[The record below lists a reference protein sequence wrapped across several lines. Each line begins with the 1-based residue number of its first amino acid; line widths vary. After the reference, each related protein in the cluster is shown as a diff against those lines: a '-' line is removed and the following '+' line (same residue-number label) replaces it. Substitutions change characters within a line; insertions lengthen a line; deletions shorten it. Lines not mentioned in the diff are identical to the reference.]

1 MYAVSLRRF
10 NRYFSAVLLAA
21 TFVSTIGAQTTGG
34 AITGT
39 VTDQTGALLPNA
51 KVTIENQATGE
62 ARQTVTSSTGLYNV
76 PNLTPG
82 MYSVTVTATGFQT
95 LLRQELMVAV
105 GSELLID
112 LQMKVGSLSDQ
123 IVVHMESPIVE
134 AATSST
140 GAVVDDHTVR
150 DLPLNGRDWTTLA
163 ALQPGV
169 AVIRTQQASALTV
182 VRANRGLGTEMTVD
196 GARSQQNN
204 YRFDGISL
212 NDYAGSGPANV
223 LGASLGVD
231 AIREFSVVTSNPSA
245 DYGKSS
251 GGVINAVSR
260 NGANQFHGSGY
271 EFVRNSWFD
280 ARNFFDPNTIP
291 PLRRNQFG
299 GSVGGPIKQDNTF
312 FFFDYEGL
320 RQGLGLTDVDTVPSA
335 NARLGHLASGN
346 VTVDPKVA
354 PYLNLFPLPN
364 GAVNGD
370 IGTYTVGVQ
379 DITNENFFTGRMDHQ
394 FSKSDKIHGSFI
406 IDNSKTQGPDAFDD
420 TLLGAVADR
429 RTGNI
434 EESHLFGTSVVN
446 FARIGFNRAIAQQ
459 VETLGLINPAVAD
472 TALGFLPGKPV
483 GQLNIGGVTLFQG
496 GFGALGEYHF
506 HYNSYQAYDDLSI
519 TKGAHAL
526 KVGASA
532 EQIQSN
538 EVGGGSPNGQVVFG
552 SVAAFV
558 QNQPTSFTANIPGT
572 GSPLGLRQKVLA
584 GYAQDDWRLRPNLTL
599 NLGVRY
605 EMSTVP
611 TEQFNRL
618 ATLTSLTATQVKIG
632 APYFNN
638 PTLRDFSPRVGLA
651 WDPFG
656 NGKTA
661 VRAAFGIYDSLPL
674 TYEFALLSVLAA
686 PFNEQGSATN
696 VPRGS
701 FPNNLY
707 TLISP
712 SSLRTG
718 YIEQNPKRNYV
729 EQWNLSIQHQVAP
742 NMVVEATYA
751 GSHGVHS
758 PFVSTDVNTVLPT
771 ATPEGYVWPTPRGSG
786 TKLNPSVGAIQPVIW
801 QVSSDYDA
809 LRVRLTRRL
818 NHGVQLQGSYTFSKS
833 LDTGSGSFQTAY
845 TNSLASMPLF
855 DPRLRRALSDF
866 DIRDNL
872 LFNALWQLPAPKT
885 DLKAVSWL
893 LQGWQLSSI
902 FQISSGLPFTPL
914 IAGDALGLN
923 STNTW
928 DYPDRLDI
936 PGCANPVNPGNPN
949 NYIKQSCFAAPFPAT
964 RLGDAGRNVAIGPGL
979 IDLDSSLFKNNYIP
993 RISETFNIQLR
1004 LEVFNVVNHPNFGP
1018 PTGTTST
1025 QLFTQALASIPTA
1038 GTLTLTS
1045 TSSRQ
1050 IQLAVKVIW

>member
-1 MYAVSLRRF
+1 MIAVSLRRF
-10 NRYFSAVLLAA
+10 NHYFAAFLLVAA
-21 TFVSTIGAQTTGG
+21 SVWTIGAQISGG
-34 AITGT
+34 TITGT
-39 VTDQTGALLPNA
+39 VTDQTNGLLPNA
-51 KVTIENQATGE
+51 RVTIENQATGE
-62 ARQTVTSSTGLYNV
+62 ARQTVTSSAGLYNV

-82 MYSVTVTATGFQT
+82 KYSLTVTAAGFQT
-95 LLRQELMVAV
+95 LLRQELIVTV
-105 GSELLID
+105 GSELLVD

-123 IVVHMESPIVE
+123 VVVSLQSPIVE

-140 GAVVDDHTVR
+140 GATVDDHTVR

-169 AVIRTQQASALTV
+169 SVIRTQQASALTV

-204 YRFDGISL
+204 YRLDGISL

-231 AIREFSVVTSNPSA
+231 AIREFSVITSNPSA

-260 NGANQFHGSGY
+260 NGTNEFHGSGY

-299 GSVGGPIKQDNTF
+299 GSVGGPIKKDNTF

-320 RQGLGLTDVDTVPSA
+320 RQSLGLTDVDTVPSA

-346 VTVDPKVA
+346 VTVDSKVA
-354 PYLNLFPLPN
+354 PYLQLFPLPN
-364 GAVNGD
+364 GTVNGD
-370 IGTYTVGVQ
+370 IGTYTVAVQ
-379 DITNENFFTGRMDHQ
+379 NVTNENFYTGRVDHQ
-394 FSKSDKIHGSFI
+394 LSRSDKIHGSFVF
-406 IDNSKTQGPDAFDD
+406 DDSKTQGPDAFDD
-420 TLLGAVADR
+420 TLLGAIANR

-434 EESHLFGTSVVN
+434 EESHVFGSSVVN

-459 VETLGLINPAVAD
+459 VETLGVINPQVAS
-472 TALGFLPGKPV
+472 TALGFVPGKPV

-519 TKGAHAL
+519 TKGAHSL
-526 KVGASA
+526 KIGASA

-538 EVGGGSPNGQVVFG
+538 QVGGGSPNGQVVFG
-552 SVAAFV
+552 SVSAFV

-584 GYAQDDWRLRPNLTL
+584 GYVQDDWRVRPNLTL
-599 NLGVRY
+599 NLGIRY

-611 TEQFNRL
+611 TEQYNRL
-618 ATLTSLTATQVKIG
+618 ATLTSLTATEVKIG
-632 APYFNN
+632 APFFNN
-638 PTLRDFSPRVGLA
+638 PTLRDFSPRIGIA

-661 VRAAFGIYDSLPL
+661 IRAGFGIYDSLPL
-674 TYEFALLSVLAA
+674 TYEFALLSVLTA

-696 VPRGS
+696 VPHGS
-701 FPNNLY
+701 FPDALY
-707 TLISP
+707 NLISP

-718 YIEQNPKRNYV
+718 YVEQNPKRNYV
-729 EQWNLSIQHQVAP
+729 EQWNLNIQRQVSP
-742 NMVVEATYA
+742 NVVFEAAYA

-758 PFVSTDVNTVLPT
+758 PFVSTDVNIVQPT
-771 ATPEGYVWPTPRGSG
+771 ATPAGYVWPTPRGSG

-818 NHGVQLQGSYTFSKS
+818 AHGLQLQGSYAFAKS

-845 TNSLASMPLF
+845 TNSQASMPLF
-855 DPRLRRALSDF
+855 DPHLRRALSDF
-866 DIRDNL
+866 DIRHNL
-872 LFNALWQLPAPKT
+872 LFNALWEIPSPNTRVKLA
-885 DLKAVSWL
+885 SWL
-893 LQGWQLSSI
+893 LNGWQLTTI

-928 DYPDRLDI
+928 DYPDRLDM

-949 NYIKQSCFAAPFPAT
+949 GYIKLSCFAAPFPAT

-979 IDLDSSLFKNNYIP
+979 INLDSSLFKNNRIT

-1018 PTGTTST
+1018 PTGLTST
-1025 QLFTQALASIPTA
+1025 QLFTQALAPIPTA

-1050 IQLAVKVIW
+1050 IQLAVKILW

>member
-1 MYAVSLRRF
+1 M
-10 NRYFSAVLLAA
+10 
-21 TFVSTIGAQTTGG
+21 
-34 AITGT
+34 
-39 VTDQTGALLPNA
+39 PNA

-62 ARQTVTSSTGLYNV
+62 SRQTLTSSSGLYNV
-76 PNLTPG
+76 PNLTSG
-82 MYSVTVTATGFQT
+82 MYSITVTASGFQT

-105 GSELLID
+105 GSEIVVN

-123 IVVHMESPIVE
+123 VVVNLESPIVE
-134 AATSST
+134 AATSSL

-204 YRFDGISL
+204 YRLDGISL

-231 AIREFSVVTSNPSA
+231 SIREFSVITSNPSA

-260 NGANQFHGSGY
+260 NGTNEFHGSGY

-280 ARNFFDPNTIP
+280 ARNFFDASTVP

-299 GSVGGPIKQDNTF
+299 GSIGGPIQHDHTF

-320 RQGLGLTDVDTVPSA
+320 RQGVGLTNVDTVPSA

-364 GAVNGD
+364 GTVNGD

-379 DITNENFFTGRMDHQ
+379 NITNENFYTGRIDHQ
-394 FSKSDKIHGSFI
+394 FSRSDKVHGSFV
-406 IDNSKTQGPDAFDD
+406 IDDSKTRGPDAFDD
-420 TLLGAVADR
+420 TLLGAIANR

-434 EESHLFGTSVVN
+434 EESHLFGASVVN
-446 FARIGFNRAIAQQ
+446 FARIGFNRAIAEQ
-459 VETLGLINPAVAD
+459 VETLSVINPNVSDAS
-472 TALGFLPGKPV
+472 LGFLPGKAV

-496 GFGALGEYHF
+496 GFGALGDYHF
-506 HYNSYQAYDDLSI
+506 HYNSYQGYDDLSI
-519 TKGAHAL
+519 TKGAHSL
-526 KVGASA
+526 KVGASF

-538 EVGGGSPNGQVVFG
+538 QVGGGSPNGQVVFG
-552 SVAAFV
+552 SVSAFV

-572 GSPLGLRQKVLA
+572 GSPLGLRQKVVGA
-584 GYAQDDWRLRPNLTL
+584 YVQDDWRVRPNLTL

-611 TEQFNRL
+611 TEQYNRL
-618 ATLTSLTATQVKIG
+618 ATLPSLTATQVKIG
-632 APYFNN
+632 APFFNN
-638 PTLRDFSPRVGLA
+638 PTLRDFSPRIGIA

-661 VRAAFGIYDSLPL
+661 IRAGVGIYDSLPL
-674 TYEFALLSVLAA
+674 TYEFALLSALTA

-701 FPNNLY
+701 FPGNLFS
-707 TLISP
+707 LISP

-718 YIEQNPKRNYV
+718 YVEQNPKRNYV
-729 EQWNLSIQHQVAP
+729 EQWNLNIQRRISP
-742 NMVVEATYA
+742 NIVFEGAYT
-751 GSHGVHS
+751 GSHGVHL
-758 PFVSTDVNTVLPT
+758 PFVSTDVNIVLPT
-771 ATPEGYVWPTPRGSG
+771 ATAAGYVWPTPRGSG
-786 TKLNPSVGAIQPVIW
+786 TKQNPSVGAIQPVIW
-801 QVSSDYDA
+801 QVASTYHA
-809 LRVRLTRRL
+809 ARVRLTRRMS
-818 NHGVQLQGSYTFSKS
+818 HGVQLQGSYTFSKS

-845 TNSLASMPLF
+845 TNTQASMPLF
-855 DPRLRRALSDF
+855 DPRLRRSLSDF
-866 DIRDNL
+866 DIRQNL
-872 LFNALWQLPAPKT
+872 LFNVLWQLPAPKT
-885 DLKAVSWL
+885 DMKAASWFL
-893 LQGWQLSSI
+893 SGWQLSSI

-928 DYPDRLDI
+928 DYPDRLNI
-936 PGCANPVNPGNPN
+936 PGCANPVNPGNPS
-949 NYIKQSCFAAPFPAT
+949 NYINHNCFVAPSPAT

-979 IDLDSSLFKNNYIP
+979 VNLDSSLFKNNHIT

-1018 PTGTTST
+1018 PTGLTST
-1025 QLFTQALASIPTA
+1025 QLFTQALAPIPTA

-1050 IQLAVKVIW
+1050 IQLAVKVLW